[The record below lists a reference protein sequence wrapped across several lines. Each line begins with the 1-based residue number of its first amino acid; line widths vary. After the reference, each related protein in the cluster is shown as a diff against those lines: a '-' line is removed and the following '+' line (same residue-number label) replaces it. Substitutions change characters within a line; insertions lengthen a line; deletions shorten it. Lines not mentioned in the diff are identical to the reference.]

1 MSAPP
6 VNGLAVRPA
15 PPDGGRRPGMESM
28 DERLIERLRA
38 IAPTK
43 VDEPLSRHTT
53 FGIGGPADAFVTVR
67 SAGELAAAVVAA
79 RELAVP
85 YFVLGAGSNILVG
98 DSGIR
103 GVVIDNEA
111 RGVVGPRELA
121 GEYVLRAESGM
132 PIATLARNLAR
143 QGFAGVEWACGI
155 PGTLGGAVV
164 SNAGAHDACLADVL
178 RSVTILDARGREQDL
193 PAASLGL
200 QYRSSAFNRG
210 ELVDCVVLAVE
221 ITVRPGDRSV
231 LVRKV
236 AEYDEHR
243 LDAQPRGRNSGSIFR
258 NPPGHHA
265 WQLVDAA
272 GLRGERRGDAQIS
285 EKHCNFI
292 LNLGNAR
299 AADVRAL
306 MEEARRR
313 VREQTGIDLQNE
325 VELIGEGFE

>member
-1 MSAPP
+1 VTAPP
-6 VNGLAVRPA
+6 VNGLAARPA
-15 PPDGGRRPGMESM
+15 ALDDERRPDRNSM
-28 DERLIERLRA
+28 DERVITRLRA

-67 SAGELAAAVVAA
+67 SASELAATVAAA
-79 RELAVP
+79 RELAAP

-111 RGVVGPRELA
+111 RGVVGPLELG
-121 GEYVLRAESGM
+121 GEHVLRAESGM
-132 PIATLARNLAR
+132 PIATLARSLAR
-143 QGFAGVEWACGI
+143 QGFAGLEWACGI
-155 PGTLGGAVV
+155 PGTLGGAVI
-164 SNAGAHDACLADVL
+164 SNAGAHDACLADDL
-178 RSVTILDARGREQDL
+178 RSVTILDVEGIERDL

-200 QYRSSAFNRG
+200 RYRSSAFNRG
-210 ELVDCVVLAVE
+210 ELVECVVLAVE
-221 ITVRPGDRSV
+221 ITVTPGDRSA
-231 LVRKV
+231 LLRKV
-236 AEYDEHR
+236 AEFDQHR
-243 LDAQPRGRNSGSIFR
+243 LDAQPRGRNSGSIFK
-258 NPPGHHA
+258 NPAGHRA

-299 AADVRAL
+299 AADVCAL
-306 MEEARRR
+306 MTEARRR
-313 VREQTGIDLQNE
+313 VREQTGIELENE